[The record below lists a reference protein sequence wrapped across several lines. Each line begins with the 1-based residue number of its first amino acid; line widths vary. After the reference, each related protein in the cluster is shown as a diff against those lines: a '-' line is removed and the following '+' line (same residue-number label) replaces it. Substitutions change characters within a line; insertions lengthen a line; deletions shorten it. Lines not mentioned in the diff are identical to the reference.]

1 MEKKFEEAII
11 LRTKNIGEYNKMV
24 FLFTREQGK
33 IKAIAY
39 GARKLKN
46 RFGSA
51 LEPFTNGKVML
62 IENKRAAIASL
73 DQVEITQSAFDL
85 FEDYITAAHLYYYSE
100 LLDSLLPEEHREE
113 KIFRL
118 TLEMIRGFRLRLSPP
133 RVAAYFEVWMLRL
146 LGLLPDYKSC
156 QHCRKSMRGEKEV
169 IIASEGYI
177 FCSDCHM
184 KGLDEGKK
192 HEPVYHT
199 LQLILKNKIDSEA
212 LNSIKL
218 ANNTILDWT
227 TQLFQNGIGREIKS
241 YKNLREIRNY

>member
-1 MEKKFEEAII
+1 MGKQFEEAII

-24 FLFTREQGK
+24 FLFTRERGK

-62 IENKRAAIASL
+62 IENKRTAIASL

-85 FEDYITAAHLYYYSE
+85 YEDYITAAHLYYYSE
-100 LLDSLLPEEHREE
+100 LLDSFLPEEHREE

-118 TLEMIRGFRLRLSPP
+118 TLEMIRGFRLRLSPS
-133 RVAAYFEVWMLRL
+133 RVAAYFEVWLLKL
-146 LGLLPDYKSC
+146 LGHLPDYKLC
-156 QHCRKSMRGEKEV
+156 QHCRKSLRGEKEV
-169 IIASEGYI
+169 FIAREGYI
-177 FCSDCHM
+177 FCGDCHI
-184 KGLDEGKK
+184 KGLDDGKK
-192 HEPVYHT
+192 QEPVYHT
-199 LQLILKNKIDSEA
+199 LQLIIKNKIDSEK
-212 LNSIKL
+212 LNSVKL
-218 ANNTILDWT
+218 MNNPILDWT

-241 YKNLREIRNY
+241 YKNLREVRNY